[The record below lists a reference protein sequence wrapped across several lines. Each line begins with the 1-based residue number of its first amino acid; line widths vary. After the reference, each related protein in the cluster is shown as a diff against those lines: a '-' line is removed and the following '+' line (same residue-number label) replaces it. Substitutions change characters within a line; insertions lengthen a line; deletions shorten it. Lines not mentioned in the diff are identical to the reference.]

1 MSAAHLTGILT
12 SCDFSWRVDQLTD
25 ESSGVP
31 AARARARAAA
41 VLLERVEAL
50 GEQVVAALCAAE
62 PVYLDGAIPPQDPPM
77 FITRSLRNGLAA
89 LGGERGGLLAWP
101 GTVGRHRAL
110 QGVPI
115 VSVQRAYHLGG
126 QAIAHAVTQWA
137 AQEGQCAEVTAAL
150 VDRVWDI
157 AYEHADAA
165 VKALRMTQE
174 EVRDQRSAG
183 HLLDALLNGETD
195 AGFVTTVEQ
204 SYALPSGG
212 RYAVMAHRPA
222 VGGPPL
228 RPAELSSWVGDIRV
242 IWRMHG
248 ETALGLAVLGDV
260 PVEALH
266 TAFRSRPG
274 RLTAISIVVDRLAEL
289 GRARQLADLA
299 CRTLADGRGVVSLE
313 DRISAGLLGLNP
325 DLAERL
331 RNRVLAPVLA
341 LDAASRDVLLDT
353 LGAWLA
359 ADGNAS
365 RAAAVLD
372 CHRNTVLHRLRRLE
386 RLTSRSVTSPR
397 DLVELSL
404 ALEAIEVTTGRRL
417 VPRLR

>member
-1 MSAAHLTGILT
+1 M
-12 SCDFSWRVDQLTD
+12 
-25 ESSGVP
+25 
-31 AARARARAAA
+31 
-41 VLLERVEAL
+41 LLERVEKL
-50 GEQVVAALCAAE
+50 GEQVVAELCAAE
-62 PVYLDGAIPPQDPPM
+62 PVYLDGGIPPQDPPR
-77 FITRSLRNGLAA
+77 FIIRSLRNGLAA
-89 LGGERGGLLAWP
+89 LGGERDELLAWP
-101 GTVGRHRAL
+101 GTVGRHRAF

-126 QAIAHAVTQWA
+126 QSIANAVSRWA
-137 AQEGQCAEVTAAL
+137 AQDGQRPEVAAAL

-157 AYEHADAA
+157 AYEHADVA
-165 VKALRMTQE
+165 VNALRTVQE

-195 AGFVTTVEQ
+195 AGFVATVEQ
-204 SYALPSGG
+204 AYALQPGG

-222 VGGPPL
+222 AGGPPM

-242 IWRMHG
+242 VWRMHG
-248 ETALGLAVLGDV
+248 ETALGLAVLGDL
-260 PVEALH
+260 PVEALLA
-266 TAFRSRPG
+266 AFRSRPG
-274 RLTAISIVVDRLAEL
+274 RLTAISIVVDDLAEL

-313 DRISAGLLGLNP
+313 DRLSAGMLGLNP

-331 RNRVLAPVLA
+331 RNRVLASVLA

-353 LGAWLA
+353 LSAWLA
-359 ADGNAS
+359 ADGSAS

-386 RLTSRSVTSPR
+386 RLTGRSVTSPR

-417 VPRLR
+417 VPRPR